1 MITKRKIVL
10 TYNKWRSHF
19 DILAFLETKWFI
31 FMGTQI
37 TKIDDGRIGLNLNPK
52 YETKE
57 RRQ

>member
-1 MITKRKIVL
+1 MITKPKIVL

-19 DILAFLETKWFI
+19 DILAFFETKWFI

-37 TKIDDGRIGLNLNPK
+37 TKTNDERIGLNLNPK

-57 RRQ
+57 

>member
-1 MITKRKIVL
+1 MITKQKNVL
-10 TYNKWRSHF
+10 IHNKWRSHF
-19 DILAFLETKWFI
+19 DILTFLETKWLI

-57 RRQ
+57 